1 MVQVNSQDLIKMRKS
16 LDAGLG
22 KSKKIRQLPIGGK
35 VEIIRNHSGVYL
47 FGIACVAVLN
57 RVNEIDSR
65 ALFDDFIYRQ
75 KMNNQWPSMLFGHV
89 PQLRIG
95 QVTQTFRQDF
105 TYIAIAKFDLS
116 NRLARMLIND
126 IENEANYWGMSVG
139 YIPHDKP
146 ELVRVQDDQFVE
158 CYNSGS
164 NHEISIVPEA
174 HAASHFTGFNLMKGV
189 KK

>member
-22 KSKKIRQLPIGGK
+22 KSKKIRQLPIKGK
-35 VEIIRNHSGVYL
+35 INIVRNREGIFLV
-47 FGIACVAVLN
+47 GIACAAVLN
-57 RVNEIDSR
+57 RVNEIDSTK
-65 ALFDDFIYRQ
+65 LFDDFIYRQ

-105 TYIAIAKFDLS
+105 TYIAIAKFDLT
-116 NRLARMLIND
+116 NRMTRMLINS
-126 IENEANYWGMSVG
+126 IEDEPGYWGMSVG
-139 YIPHDKP
+139 YVPHGKP
-146 ELVRVQDDQFVE
+146 DMVRIDDNQYVE
-158 CYNSGS
+158 VFNSGS

-174 HAASHFTGFNLMKGV
+174 HAASHFTGFNIVGGN
-189 KK
+189 